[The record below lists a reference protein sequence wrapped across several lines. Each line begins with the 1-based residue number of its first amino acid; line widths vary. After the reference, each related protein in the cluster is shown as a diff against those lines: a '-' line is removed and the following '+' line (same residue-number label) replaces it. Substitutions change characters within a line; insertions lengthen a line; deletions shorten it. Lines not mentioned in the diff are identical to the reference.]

1 MTTRIQTQT
10 LNDAAG
16 QTMTEYAVILAL
28 IVAVVLVAVPTFAA
42 ATLKLFTDFVTAFG
56 G

>member
-1 MTTRIQTQT
+1 MTPRTLMQT
-10 LNDAAG
+10 LTNAAG

-28 IVAVVLVAVPTFAA
+28 LVAVVLVAVPTFAS

>member
-1 MTTRIQTQT
+1 MQT
-10 LNDAAG
+10 LYDSAG
-16 QTMTEYAVILAL
+16 QTMTEYALILAL
-28 IVAVVLVAVPTFAA
+28 VFAVVLVAVPTLAA